1 MCTLAATLSTHA
13 HAHPDQVADPAQLEG
28 ESPVEARRRALGVIG
43 NALEGAKFAACDEPT
58 QITLPLVF
66 D

>member
-1 MCTLAATLSTHA
+1 
-13 HAHPDQVADPAQLEG
+13 VADPAQLEG
-28 ESPVEARRRALGVIG
+28 ESPAEARRRALGVIG
-43 NALEGAKFAACDEPT
+43 EALEGARFAACDEPT